1 MDRFYFRWLENSII
15 EIWKA
20 ASNRLKFN
28 HLNRNSPI
36 LEKMLGKNLFSRKKV
51 WNKPREFENFPD
63 WYSAYVKTA
72 RIRIDFILCFLFL
85 CDFFFSHSNSLPLY
99 SVTFFLLYNTVF
111 SLFGLFGHFSVVF
124 RSSFRIPFRAIL
136 LSVDSQGGQKWI
148 GWR

>member
-1 MDRFYFRWLENSII
+1 MKL
-15 EIWKA
+15 
-20 ASNRLKFN
+20 ASNRLKLN
-28 HLNRNSPI
+28 HLNCNSPI
-36 LEKMLGKNLFSRKKV
+36 LEKMCKILFSRKKV
-51 WNKPREFENFPD
+51 WNKPSEFENFPD

-111 SLFGLFGHFSVVF
+111 SLFCLFGHFSVVF